1 MISDISPK
9 ALLPPRA
16 GIKFRRRR
24 HNQTNPKNSGAAII

>member
-16 GIKFRRRR
+16 EITFRRRR
-24 HNQTNPKNSGAAII
+24 HNQTNPKNPDAAII